1 MRSLIIPTVHQAIR
15 ATILLKKTINFRLFI
30 ICMAAASVGLS
41 MAIISIAK
49 LLLIICG
56 LATLLLARRG
66 TEPGKLLKDAITPI
80 TVLAILFAFSA
91 SLFWTVAPQTEALG
105 ALAKYGKLVVIVLL
119 MMLIRDRREA
129 MYALAFFVLAQT
141 FLMASSW
148 MLFAHIPVPWAT
160 SNMAL
165 TEYAVFSSYLDQGI
179 ISAVFAAMCWHFR
192 GFAPGRFGKHLAI
205 FAALASLCNVFFIL
219 NGRSGHIVAIAL
231 LSVSIMWEL
240 PRRYRAAV
248 VLMPFL
254 LVLALFFSSTK
265 VRDRLTQVQ
274 TDLQS
279 YSSQAMPTT
288 SSGARLDL
296 WRRAIKGIAEHPFA
310 GTGIGSWNTLSNRLQ
325 REQRPNDS
333 AVDGYANPHQEYLLW
348 GVQLGIPGILM
359 LCALLLS
366 VLKDSKRMEQ
376 PYARAT
382 QSALLALAIAC
393 LFNSSIYDALIGDF
407 FCVLLGLLL
416 ALGLSKAESKTPVTL
431 QSERTS

>member
-1 MRSLIIPTVHQAIR
+1 
-15 ATILLKKTINFRLFI
+15 
-30 ICMAAASVGLS
+30 

-56 LATLLLARRG
+56 TATLLLARRG
-66 TEPGKLLKDAITPI
+66 TEPGKLLTGAITPVA
-80 TVLAILFAFSA
+80 VLATIFAFSV
-91 SLFWTVAPQTEALG
+91 SLFWTVAPQAEALG
-105 ALAKYGKLVVIVLL
+105 AVAKYGKLIVIVLL

-179 ISAVFAAMCWHFR
+179 ISAVFAAICWHFR
-192 GFAPGRFGKHLAI
+192 SLAPGCFGKYLAV
-205 FAALASLCNVFFIL
+205 FVALASLCNVFFIL
-219 NGRSGHIVAIAL
+219 NGRSGHVVAIAL
-231 LSVSIMWEL
+231 LSISIMWEL
-240 PRRYRAAV
+240 PKRYRAAV

-254 LVLALFFSSTK
+254 LVLVLFFSSTK

-274 TDLQS
+274 ADLQS
-279 YSSQAMPTT
+279 YSSQALPTT
-288 SSGARLDL
+288 SSGVRLDL
-296 WRRAIKGIAEHPFA
+296 WRRAIEGIAQHPFA
-310 GTGIGSWNTLSNRLQ
+310 GTGAGSWNTLSNRLQ
-325 REQRPNDS
+325 REQRPNDRT
-333 AVDGYANPHQEYLLW
+333 VDGYANPHQEYLLW

-359 LCALLLS
+359 LCALMLS
-366 VLKDSKRMEQ
+366 VLRDSKRMEQ

-382 QSALLALAIAC
+382 QSVLLTLAIAC

-431 QSERTS
+431 QSERTP